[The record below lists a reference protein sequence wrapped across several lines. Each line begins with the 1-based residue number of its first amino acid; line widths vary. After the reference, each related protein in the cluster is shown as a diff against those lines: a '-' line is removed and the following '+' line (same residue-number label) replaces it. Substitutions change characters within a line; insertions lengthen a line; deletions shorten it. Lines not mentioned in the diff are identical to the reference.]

1 MEMTIMKRTRCWRL
15 IGLLL
20 VVLLLVGCGRG
31 WTLPVSWHGQDVG
44 AIDQRMWRQWAEAYP
59 GDVREEDALLLE
71 RALYE
76 LGIVAVEAM
85 TIDGEV
91 YAWSDVAE
99 ATWLRADR
107 AQGGGAQIDLGG
119 DIRSI
124 DRLEL
129 TAPQE
134 AMVATASVIDV
145 APTIAHALGLPAPS
159 SASGASL
166 LTGSYAATQAE
177 RAVFIFLDGLG
188 YRHYQAVRG
197 DGVTPFLDSLGQ
209 PHLALTVYPS
219 ITRAAS
225 AVFLTGAPPAVN
237 GVRDRSTRDTAVE
250 TLLDVIAANGLTSI
264 AVEGEGLSFNLRN
277 TEVIL
282 SGDRDGD
289 GHTDDNTFEN
299 AIAVIFERMPDFLW
313 VHFHGIDDQG
323 HSYGPDSVQVEEKLI
338 EIDDHV
344 RDIVDALPRGTLVVI
359 ASDHG
364 MRRVSEGE
372 RRGNH
377 GTLAPEDVLVPIW
390 VLTR

>member
-1 MEMTIMKRTRCWRL
+1 MTVTKRTRCWRL
-15 IGLLL
+15 IGLLIA
-20 VVLLLVGCGRG
+20 VLLLVGCARG
-31 WTLPVSWHGQDVG
+31 WNLPVTWDGQDMG
-44 AIDQRMWRQWAEAYP
+44 AIDQRMWRQWAEDHP
-59 GDVREEDALLLE
+59 HDVRGESALLLE

-76 LGIVAVEAM
+76 LGIVAVE
-85 TIDGEV
+85 TVIIDGES
-91 YAWSDVAE
+91 YAWADVAE
-99 ATWLRADR
+99 ATWLHADR
-107 AQGGGAQIDLGG
+107 VRGSGAQIDLGG

-166 LTGSYAATQAE
+166 LTGSYAATRAD

-225 AVFLTGAPPAVN
+225 AAFLTGAPPAVN
-237 GVRDRSTRDTAVE
+237 GVRDRNTRDTGAE
-250 TLLDVIAANGLTSI
+250 TLFDVIAANGLTSS
-264 AVEGEGLSFNLRN
+264 AVEGEALSFNLRN
-277 TEVIL
+277 TEIIL

-289 GHTDDNTFEN
+289 GHTDDNTFES

-313 VHFHGIDDQG
+313 IHFHGIDDQG
-323 HSYGPDSVQVEEKLI
+323 HSYGPESVQVESKLI
-338 EIDDHV
+338 EVDAYV

-364 MRRVSEGE
+364 MRTVSEGE
-372 RRGNH
+372 RWGNH
-377 GTLAPEDVLVPIW
+377 GTLAPEDMLVPIW